1 MNPAPVR
8 SLRPHPWMLLLILLP
23 ALLVPARATDYY
35 VTFAGAG
42 AKTGASWAD
51 AYAVGAL
58 WTTVNTTMQPGD
70 TLYLGGA
77 ESAGGAHY
85 GDYRLTI
92 GSGGTSTARKSL
104 IGVDRG
110 FGFPKFVGIQP
121 TKSYTTI
128 TIADTVGYWT
138 IKNLHIEHREM
149 GLATAGGSHP
159 GLVIDGIT
167 VRDISSRGFSF
178 SDSDGLLVQNCRAER
193 YNKLGFMFSGACDGV
208 TVKNCVADCSGS
220 GDVDNPSWYAVC
232 SDPVGF
238 NFHIKNSAAAP
249 NTNILLE
256 DCETMNNDEDTATAD
271 DYEQG
276 DGFKME
282 GSNDGV
288 TLVRC
293 KSLNNQD
300 AAYDLKGTNQTL
312 QDCVAANNSRYGFKI
327 WNEGTLTNC
336 VSVNNGARQMTLP
349 VTTPGHTITANNC
362 TFHSKISP
370 QAGVVIETSGNTAVL
385 NNCILSFGTG
395 AGTYTGGPG
404 IFTLTGTAKLPDTAI
419 TANPPKYNNPVV
431 PWDGT
436 GTDFD
441 NQTYGVTKGYSSTGA
456 VPGAEITMDNTD
468 TTGVTITGSWTAS
481 TFTTGFHGANY
492 LHDDNT
498 AKGTKSVR
506 FTPTI
511 PVSGDYDV
519 FARWTSETN
528 RASNVPI
535 DIVSS
540 AGTTTVSIDQR
551 ANGAQWVPLG
561 VHHFNAGTAGSVLIR
576 TTGTNGFV
584 IADAVGF
591 VGAGTGGSGIASPA
605 KIINNYTAKSLRPYN
620 SGTGDNVNIVQY
632 DYTATWTSQ
641 QWQITDLGNTYYSIL
656 NVYTGKSLRPLNSS
670 TASGANLVQYAY
682 DNTWQS
688 EQWELIPA
696 GAGYYGI
703 RNRYSGLA
711 LRPVAAATGNDVQ
724 INQEAYDPAATSM
737 QWLIAAP

>member
-1 MNPAPVR
+1 
-8 SLRPHPWMLLLILLP
+8 MLCLIVLS

-42 AKTGASWAD
+42 AKTGTSWAD
-51 AYAVGAL
+51 AYAVGSL

-70 TLYLGGA
+70 TLYLGGQETA
-77 ESAGGAHY
+77 TAAHY

-92 GSGGTSTARKSL
+92 SSGGTSTARKSL

-128 TIADTVGYWT
+128 TLADTVGYWT

-149 GLATAGGSHP
+149 GLATAGGAHP
-159 GLVIDGIT
+159 GLVIDGVT

-208 TVKNCVADCSGS
+208 TVKNCVADCSGA
-220 GDVDNPSWYAVC
+220 GNADDPSWYAVC

-238 NFHIKNSAAAP
+238 NFHIKNSTAAP

-256 DCETMNNDEDTATAD
+256 DCITMNNDEDTTTVD

-282 GSNDGV
+282 NSNDGV

-312 QDCVAANNSRYGFKI
+312 QDCIAANNSRYGFKI
-327 WNEGTLTNC
+327 WIEGTLTNC

-349 VTTPGHTITANNC
+349 ATSPGHTITAINC
-362 TFHSKISP
+362 TFHSRTNT
-370 QAGVVIETSGNTAVL
+370 QAGVITEASGNTAVL
-385 NNCILSFGTG
+385 NNCILSFAEGK
-395 AGTYTGGPG
+395 GTYTGGPG
-404 IFTLTGTAKLPDTAI
+404 TFTLTGTAKLENTAI
-419 TANPPKYNNPVV
+419 TTNSPMYINPVV
-431 PWDGT
+431 PWDGE
-436 GTDFD
+436 GNDFD
-441 NQTYGVTKGYSSTGA
+441 NQTYGSTKGYNSAGYTGGGGGG
-456 VPGAEITMDNTD
+456 PEIIIDNTD
-468 TTGVTITGSWTAS
+468 ATGVTLTGSWSAS
-481 TFTTGFHGANY
+481 TYTAGYHGTDYLTDGNTG
-492 LHDDNT
+492 
-498 AKGTKSVR
+498 KGTKSVR

-511 PVSGDYDV
+511 PTTGSYDV
-519 FARWTSETN
+519 FMMWTSGTN
-528 RASNVPI
+528 RATNVPV

-540 AGTTTVSIDQR
+540 SGTTTLSLDQTVNGGQWVSLGAYDFVAGTT
-551 ANGAQWVPLG
+551 
-561 VHHFNAGTAGSVLIR
+561 GSVLVR
-576 TTGTNGFV
+576 TTGTTGFV
-584 IADAVGF
+584 IADAIGF
-591 VGAGTGGSGIASPA
+591 VGATPPAIASPA
-605 KIINNYTAKSLRPYN
+605 RIINNLTSKSLRPYN
-620 SGTGDNVNIVQY
+620 SGTGDNVNIVQSTY
-632 DYTATWTSQ
+632 NNTWTSQ
-641 QWQITDLGNTYYSIL
+641 HWTITDLGNTYYSIR
-656 NVYTGKSLRPLNSS
+656 NVYTGKSLRPAGSS
-670 TASGANLVQYAY
+670 TASGANITQYTY
-682 DNTWQS
+682 DSSWQS
-688 EQWELIPA
+688 EQWELIPE

-711 LRPVAAATGNDVQ
+711 LRPLNAGTGDDVQ
-724 INQEAYDPAATSM
+724 IVQEAYNASDASM
-737 QWLIAAP
+737 KWLIAAP